1 MGGPRQEEVPWDL
14 FDRCLLPVLFCHAA
28 AVILATLLNLLY
40 ISSVSIFTVFLW
52 LLVIVLGGVFFYHNL
67 KVTAAGKG
75 VFITEC
81 DSPLGY
87 AAARQLDEMFLSG
100 LGRVSQSSQGSRT
113 RGKAQKLKGESSGRL
128 HVLELDVT
136 SEEQIVA
143 AAKYIGLN
151 LPLGATGLWG
161 VINNASWAPF
171 GEVEWVPFKV
181 YKQATDVNLLS
192 VIRIT
197 QIFLPLL
204 RKTKGRFINVVSIQG
219 RVASPFKSPYCIVKA
234 GVEAFSECLRLE
246 MRKWGVDVV
255 LVEPGNYTSWSG
267 CTDEELYGQARQM
280 WNEMSEEAKA
290 DYEAPLGN
298 QRLRVEAL
306 TGDTEVLFLSCVQ
319 RPRHPPSRH
328 AAMLAERLVKGG
340 DFSAI
345 LRTLS
350 DAVSRTFPLPRY
362 TPVTWPE
369 KMQALVADHLPRAA
383 QYGLTEEKRKSWER
397 YVKEEL
403 RQDPWD
409 IPFRIASGKIRP
421 PAMMSTLKRDY
432 ISITICWEE
441 TAEFLMEKL
450 LPDDEEKGETEEQ
463 K

>member
-75 VFITEC
+75 VLITEC

-87 AAARQLDEMFLSG
+87 AAARQLDEMGFTVFAGFKDS
-100 LGRVSQSSQGSRT
+100 
-113 RGKAQKLKGESSGRL
+113 GKAHKLKGESSGRL

-234 GVEAFSECLRLE
+234 GVEAFSECLSLE

-255 LVEPGNYTSWSG
+255 LVEPGNYTSWTYYQEKPNNGPRYTFISFTGSG

-290 DYEAPLGN
+290 DYGEDYFEQRVLSLRHAIKNQGISALGLRR
-298 QRLRVEAL
+298 RLAIL
-306 TGDTEVLFLSCVQ
+306 KFFSISLLNCLFYAISCVQ
-319 RPRHPPSRH
+319 RPSHPSSRH
-328 AAMLAERLVKGG
+328 ACGKARESMVIISDCILSIGG
-340 DFSAI
+340 DFYAI

-369 KMQALVADHLPRAA
+369 KMQALVADHLPRSV
-383 QYGLTEEKRKSWER
+383 Y
-397 YVKEEL
+397 
-403 RQDPWD
+403 D
-409 IPFRIASGKIRP
+409 IIY
-421 PAMMSTLKRDY
+421 T
-432 ISITICWEE
+432 
-441 TAEFLMEKL
+441 
-450 LPDDEEKGETEEQ
+450 
-463 K
+463 

>member
-1 MGGPRQEEVPWDL
+1 MEGLKGITRITLSTRESADYRLATSVFIRIIIMGGPRQEEVPWDL

-52 LLVIVLGGVFFYHNL
+52 LLVIVLAGVFFYHNL

-87 AAARQLDEMFLSG
+87 AAARQLDEMGFTVFAGFKDS
-100 LGRVSQSSQGSRT
+100 
-113 RGKAQKLKGESSGRL
+113 GKAQKLKEESSGRL

-234 GVEAFSECLRLE
+234 GVEAFSECLSLE

-290 DYEAPLGN
+290 DYGEDYFEQRVLSLRSAIKN
-298 QRLRVEAL
+298 Q
-306 TGDTEVLFLSCVQ
+306 
-319 RPRHPPSRH
+319 
-328 AAMLAERLVKGG
+328 GG

-369 KMQALVADHLPRAA
+369 KMQALVADHLPRSV
-383 QYGLTEEKRKSWER
+383 Y
-397 YVKEEL
+397 
-403 RQDPWD
+403 D
-409 IPFRIASGKIRP
+409 ILY
-421 PAMMSTLKRDY
+421 T
-432 ISITICWEE
+432 
-441 TAEFLMEKL
+441 
-450 LPDDEEKGETEEQ
+450 
-463 K
+463 